1 MGAALKHDELVQV
14 WESIKA
20 TNLSGEVVKGI
31 ASKFH
36 ISEKVAEA
44 SMSVLKKVAACG
56 SFDDFKNYVESNELP
71 ALKLTSSE
79 MESVKGG
86 RSVPI
91 IKDILLGGTGPYNP
105 FPKNGI

>member
-20 TNLSGEVVKGI
+20 TNLSEEMVKGI

-44 SMSVLKKVAACG
+44 SMSVLKKVAAYG
-56 SFDDFKNYVESNELP
+56 SFDDFKNYVESNDLP
-71 ALKLTSSE
+71 PIKLTSSE
-79 MESVKGG
+79 MDSVKGG
-86 RSVPI
+86 RTLPFI
-91 IKDILLGGTGPYNP
+91 QGILLGNGPFSP
-105 FPKNGI
+105 FLKI